1 MAVMR
6 YLQLPACV
14 QLRPKSLAILREV
27 GVEITHNETGN
38 TISYDDGV
46 AQVLCCVLEIEKS
59 YAADLAMHLA
69 EAISSVE
76 DAIRGATGRPVSREH
91 ELFRT

>member
-1 MAVMR
+1 MTVMR

-27 GVEITHNETGN
+27 GVEITRNEIGSV
-38 TISYDDGV
+38 IRYDEGV

-59 YAADLAMHLA
+59 CATDLAGHLA
-69 EAISSVE
+69 EAIASVE
-76 DAIRGATGRPVSREH
+76 SEVRGEWKTLVE
-91 ELFRT
+91 RT